1 MYILLIMECTQVCI
15 CSCLRKA
22 TRAVTQAYDEMM
34 RPIGLRVT
42 QLGALSVMAQK
53 GPMTMT
59 QLAEES
65 VTDRTTLTRNLRL
78 LEKREFIVIK
88 KGKDQRQ
95 RNLEVTQKGRHILA
109 KARPIWEK
117 AQKNLLKQVGREH
130 LDRLVTDLCRMVSL
144 VRS

>member
-1 MYILLIMECTQVCI
+1 M
-15 CSCLRKA
+15 
-22 TRAVTQAYDEMM
+22 TQAYDEMM

>member
-1 MYILLIMECTQVCI
+1 MECTQVCI

-42 QLGALSVMAQK
+42 QLGVLSAMAQN
-53 GPMTMT
+53 GTMTMM

-78 LEKREFIVIK
+78 LEKRKFIMIK
-88 KGKDQRQ
+88 RGRDQRE
-95 RNLEVTQKGRHILA
+95 RNIEITEKGRHILT
-109 KARPIWEK
+109 KAHPIWDR